1 MIIMMEHRINGK
13 VRKVV
18 GKERCETMRNE
29 ERSEKLTGVS
39 KLVKYY

>member
-1 MIIMMEHRINGK
+1 MMEHRINGK

-18 GKERCETMRNE
+18 GKERSETMRNE
-29 ERSEKLTGVS
+29 KQSEKLTGLS